1 MRIWHCECSA
11 GLCSWAWTP
20 GIWTVECPAGSCAW
34 TWTAAIWSRTA
45 IATGTVITECQWVG
59 GLGRPTDQVQSA
71 ILTLTSVISTVL
83 RSGSGTRALW
93 SQSWR
98 VQLFPGLGGPVF
110 ALGPLRVGEWMRE
123 RVLEF
128 SAVWPSRCA
137 SVSSA
142 SRPCGRRSLAVWPLE
157 SGRMASGVWP
167 CGLWTLA
174 AWRCLIL
181 HARLG
186 LRCRGGRMVC
196 NLPRTLP
203 HTCP

>member
-11 GLCSWAWTP
+11 GSCSWAWTP
-20 GIWTVECPAGSCAW
+20 GIWTVECPAGSCSW
-34 TWTAAIWSRTA
+34 TWTAAIWSR
-45 IATGTVITECQWVG
+45 ECQWVG
-59 GLGRPTDQVQSA
+59 GLGGPTDQVQSA

-123 RVLEF
+123 RVLGF
-128 SAVWPSRCA
+128 SAVWPSWFA

-142 SRPCGRRSLAVWPLE
+142 SRPCGRGSLAVWPLE
-157 SGRMASGVWP
+157 SGRMASGLSPHGVASFY
-167 CGLWTLA
+167 TL
-174 AWRCLIL
+174 
-181 HARLG
+181 
-186 LRCRGGRMVC
+186 
-196 NLPRTLP
+196 
-203 HTCP
+203 